1 MLISDSIFVTFL
13 TTTRKVERWVDV
25 GANFPKK
32 EYLKCE
38 KKRWKEERMRQ
49 IEKMEAVKL
58 TTINESQI

>member
-13 TTTRKVERWVDV
+13 TITRKVERWVDV

-38 KKRWKEERMRQ
+38 KKYEKKKECVRYKNRSGQ
-49 IEKMEAVKL
+49 AH
-58 TTINESQI
+58 

>member
-13 TTTRKVERWVDV
+13 TITRKVERWVDV

-38 KKRWKEERMRQ
+38 KKYEKRKNASDT
-49 IEKMEAVKL
+49 KMEAVKL